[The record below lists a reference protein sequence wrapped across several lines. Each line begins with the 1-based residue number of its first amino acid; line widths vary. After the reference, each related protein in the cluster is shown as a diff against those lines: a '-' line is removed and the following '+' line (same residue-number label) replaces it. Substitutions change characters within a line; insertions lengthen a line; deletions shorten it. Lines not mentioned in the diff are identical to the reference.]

1 MDGRSVYTPLFSGV
15 YWDVQDTLLE
25 DIDRIEIIR
34 GPGATLWGANA
45 VNGVINI
52 LTKRAKDT
60 QGLLLSAGGGNEET
74 VFAGFRYGDQVGSK
88 LHYRVYGKYFSRDD
102 SVQTD
107 GSNTYD
113 AREMGQAGFL
123 LDWRPSDSD
132 FLTFQGDL
140 YHGYGK
146 QVAPSFTLVPP
157 YLQEIPEIVDISGG
171 NVLVR
176 WTHKFSP
183 GSDFV
188 LQLYFD
194 HTSREMISIGEVR
207 NTFDVDFQ
215 HRFRAGR
222 RHEIVWGGG
231 YRFSEDQLKES
242 YEVRS
247 IRDEGRG
254 VDLFSAFVQ
263 DEIELLA
270 ERLAVTVGTK
280 MEYND
285 FTGFEFQPSARI
297 LWTPNDRHTLWAS
310 ASRAV
315 RTASRADHDIRL
327 IARVDAPTPFSPLPL
342 KLEITGNPAFGSEV
356 LTAYE
361 FGYRIKPSV
370 RMTLDFTGYFNNY
383 AGLRG
388 TTASSIFLS
397 PLPVPHLVF
406 PMTFSNSLSGRTYGA
421 ELSAAWQ
428 ATDRWRLQLT
438 YSYLEME
445 LRSTEGERTLL
456 STITE
461 NESPENQF
469 SLRSYLDLP
478 KQLNLDSTLRYV
490 DYLPGLDIDSYLE
503 LDLRLGW
510 RPRKDLELS
519 IVGQN
524 LLQQSHA
531 EFPARFLTVQ
541 STEVERS
548 IYGKVTLRF

>member
-1 MDGRSVYTPLFSGV
+1 
-15 YWDVQDTLLE
+15 
-25 DIDRIEIIR
+25 
-34 GPGATLWGANA
+34 
-45 VNGVINI
+45 
-52 LTKRAKDT
+52 
-60 QGLLLSAGGGNEET
+60 
-74 VFAGFRYGDQVGSK
+74 
-88 LHYRVYGKYFSRDD
+88 
-102 SVQTD
+102 
-107 GSNTYD
+107 
-113 AREMGQAGFL
+113 
-123 LDWRPSDSD
+123 
-132 FLTFQGDL
+132 
-140 YHGYGK
+140 
-146 QVAPSFTLVPP
+146 
-157 YLQEIPEIVDISGG
+157 
-171 NVLVR
+171 
-176 WTHKFSP
+176 
-183 GSDFV
+183 
-188 LQLYFD
+188 
-194 HTSREMISIGEVR
+194 MISIGEVR

-222 RHEIVWGGG
+222 RHEIIWGGG

-254 VDLFSAFVQ
+254 IDLFSAFVQ

-315 RTASRADHDIRL
+315 RTPSRADHDIRL

-342 KLEITGNPAFGSEV
+342 KLEITGKPAFGSEV

-361 FGYRIKPSV
+361 VGYRIKPSV
-370 RMTLDFTGYFNNY
+370 RMTLDFTGYFNKY

-456 STITE
+456 STMTE